1 MLIKRKISKNENP
14 DKVFDI
20 VEKVT
25 YSSKQQK
32 GKVLKILIPKQMC
45 KRLPIALASVK
56 AGNRSGNL
64 KNEIHQII
72 YYLYQAKAITKSVYD
87 NILN

>member
-20 VEKVT
+20 VEKIA

-32 GKVLKILIPKQMC
+32 GKYSK
-45 KRLPIALASVK
+45 
-56 AGNRSGNL
+56 
-64 KNEIHQII
+64 
-72 YYLYQAKAITKSVYD
+72 Y
-87 NILN
+87 